1 MTIKATPSEVYT
13 DITEEQIRAIFP
25 EAPIPLPR
33 TYIKLSNTQ
42 QPIYCICRQ
51 ENNLYE
57 VKLYK

>member
-1 MTIKATPSEVYT
+1 MKNKTTPYEVYT
-13 DITEEQIRAIFP
+13 DLTEEQIKALFP
-25 EAPIPLPR
+25 DAPFPLPR
-33 TYIKLSNTQ
+33 TYITLSKTA

>member
-1 MTIKATPSEVYT
+1 MKIKAIPHEVYT
-13 DITEEQIRAIFP
+13 DITEEQIRTIFP
-25 EAPIPLPR
+25 GAPIPLPR
-33 TYIKLSNTQ
+33 TYIKLSKTQ